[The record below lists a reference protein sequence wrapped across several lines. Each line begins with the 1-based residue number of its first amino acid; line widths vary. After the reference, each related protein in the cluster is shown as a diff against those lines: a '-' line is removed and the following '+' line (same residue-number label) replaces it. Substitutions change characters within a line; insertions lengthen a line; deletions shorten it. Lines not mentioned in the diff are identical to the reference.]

1 MSPGN
6 LWRRIAF
13 LFRRSQVVS
22 DLDEEMQL
30 HVELMERKLRAQGM
44 APAEAARTA
53 RLRFGNRT
61 NISERSQDAWGWSWF
76 DGLAGDLRRAARLL
90 RARPLFATVVV
101 ITLALGIGPNVAM
114 FSVMNAIVLR
124 HLPVGEPDRLVYVHS
139 SGIPRGA
146 NNTGDDKDTFSYAV
160 FNELRG
166 RREVV
171 SDVMAYVP
179 MAVAKTPVRFGQ
191 LPEGASALMVSGN
204 FFTGLRVGAS
214 CGRLLTTDDE
224 TTHAAVAVVSHAFW
238 KRRLGG
244 DCSVV
249 GQTLRIKG
257 VPFTIVGV
265 AAPGFGGV
273 GRSPVTD
280 VWVPLQLR
288 PDLNAWGMQRDLSFI
303 HDQEWWCV
311 MLVARLAPGVTQEA
325 ALARLQPTFA
335 QAAYVGL
342 TPPAPGEPRT
352 ELSFVTTRGISELRQ
367 AYADPLALLQ
377 VMVVIVLVI
386 ACVNVALLV
395 LARNETRRREFALR
409 LALGGGRRQL
419 LRQLLT
425 ESLLLVVAAS
435 VLGWLLAMLA
445 TDALGAWSGLEVDL
459 TPDRRVLLFAL
470 GVTALATL
478 VFALAPLRGA
488 SSSPIAGL
496 RLSGATAH
504 TQRAWAR
511 RSLVA
516 VQVGLCLVLL
526 VGAGLLGRTLR
537 NLELIPLG
545 MRTPT
550 KSLMVFGL
558 SPQHRLQS
566 HAETVQFYR
575 ALLGRLRALPGVEA
589 ATLME
594 NRIGSGW
601 SNNTS
606 VIIDGKRPQKD
617 GRRPVR
623 WNSIAPD
630 YFRTLGVPLL
640 QGREFRDGDGIGG
653 PYVAIVNQTFVT
665 QYFQGG
671 GALGHEI
678 AIAAVGDARPYQ
690 IVGVVA
696 DSKYTGV
703 REDPR
708 PMAYFPYPQ
717 MGHTSS
723 MHVELRTAGSP
734 DGLLP
739 VVQRAVRELAPDLPL
754 EQPRTQAQEFAQN
767 LTNDRLF
774 ARFAAC
780 FGLLAI
786 MLVATGLYGTLAY
799 AVNRRIS
806 EIGVRMALGAQRG
819 HVLWMVLR
827 EGLAVC
833 AAGVAL
839 GLPLAFAG
847 SRALRSLLYGV
858 APDDPL
864 ILAASLGSLMLVAL
878 VASVLPA
885 RRATAVHPMV
895 ALRAE

>member
-1 MSPGN
+1 
-6 LWRRIAF
+6 
-13 LFRRSQVVS
+13 
-22 DLDEEMQL
+22 
-30 HVELMERKLRAQGM
+30 
-44 APAEAARTA
+44 
-53 RLRFGNRT
+53 
-61 NISERSQDAWGWSWF
+61 
-76 DGLAGDLRRAARLL
+76 
-90 RARPLFATVVV
+90 
-101 ITLALGIGPNVAM
+101 
-114 FSVMNAIVLR
+114 
-124 HLPVGEPDRLVYVHS
+124 
-139 SGIPRGA
+139 
-146 NNTGDDKDTFSYAV
+146 
-160 FNELRG
+160 
-166 RREVV
+166 
-171 SDVMAYVP
+171 
-179 MAVAKTPVRFGQ
+179 
-191 LPEGASALMVSGN
+191 
-204 FFTGLRVGAS
+204 
-214 CGRLLTTDDE
+214 
-224 TTHAAVAVVSHAFW
+224 
-238 KRRLGG
+238 
-244 DCSVV
+244 
-249 GQTLRIKG
+249 
-257 VPFTIVGV
+257 
-265 AAPGFGGV
+265 
-273 GRSPVTD
+273 
-280 VWVPLQLR
+280 
-288 PDLNAWGMQRDLSFI
+288 
-303 HDQEWWCV
+303 
-311 MLVARLAPGVTQEA
+311 
-325 ALARLQPTFA
+325 
-335 QAAYVGL
+335 
-342 TPPAPGEPRT
+342 
-352 ELSFVTTRGISELRQ
+352 
-367 AYADPLALLQ
+367 
-377 VMVVIVLVI
+377 
-386 ACVNVALLV
+386 
-395 LARNETRRREFALR
+395 
-409 LALGGGRRQL
+409 
-419 LRQLLT
+419 
-425 ESLLLVVAAS
+425 
-435 VLGWLLAMLA
+435 
-445 TDALGAWSGLEVDL
+445 VDL
-459 TPDRRVLLFAL
+459 APDRRVLLFAL

-550 KSLMVFGL
+550 QSLMVFGL

-566 HAETVQFYR
+566 HAETVQFYQ
-575 ALLGRLRALPGVEA
+575 ALLRRLRALPGVEA

-606 VIIDGKRPQKD
+606 VVIDGKRPQE
-617 GRRPVR
+617 GRRSIR

-630 YFRTLGVPLL
+630 YFRTLGVPVL
-640 QGREFRDGDGIGG
+640 QGREFSDGDGIGA
-653 PYVAIVNQTFVT
+653 PYVAIVNQTFASQHFPDGT
-665 QYFQGG
+665 
-671 GALGHEI
+671 ALGHEI
-678 AIAAVGDARPYQ
+678 GISAVGDARRYQ

-703 REDPR
+703 RETAR

-723 MHVELRTAGSP
+723 MHVELRTAGNP

-754 EQPRTQAQEFAQN
+754 EQPRTQAQEFAKN

-786 MLVATGLYGTLAY
+786 VLVATGLYGTLSY
-799 AVNRRIS
+799 AVSRRTS

-827 EGLAVC
+827 EGLVVC

-858 APDDPL
+858 SPGDPL
-864 ILAASLGSLMLVAL
+864 ILAASLAGLVLVAL